1 MGVEA
6 KFWLPSEHL
15 TPEVLI
21 LEAQRLCLV
30 VLDPTGKGCV
40 VSTKA
45 QSVLSEALASF
56 LGFLVTPLLIRTSR
70 MVSVP
75 RLKRT
80 LPEPSGR

>member
-6 KFWLPSEHL
+6 KFWLPSELL

-21 LEAQRLCLV
+21 LEVQRLCLV
-30 VLDPTGKGCV
+30 VLDPTRKGCV
-40 VSTKA
+40 VSMKA
-45 QSVLSEALASF
+45 QSILSAAFASF
-56 LGFLVTPLLIRTSR
+56 LGFLVMPLLIRTSR